1 MGDIDLRSNSS
12 EWGWAD
18 KNQVNG
24 PILEKKRCPGF
35 CLLTALQLLLEKA
48 GDEKR
53 HLVLNSLQHG
63 VALIRIMVMRRTMM
77 TGTEGG
83 VG

>member
-1 MGDIDLRSNSS
+1 MRSNSG

-35 CLLTALQLLLEKA
+35 CLLAALKLLLEKTE
-48 GDEKR
+48 DEKS
-53 HLVLNSLQHG
+53 HLVLNSLQHW
-63 VALIRIMVMRRTMM
+63 VALIRIMVMRRTMIIR
-77 TGTEGG
+77 TEGG

>member
-1 MGDIDLRSNSS
+1 MRSNSG

-35 CLLTALQLLLEKA
+35 CLLAALKLLLEKTE
-48 GDEKR
+48 DEKS
-53 HLVLNSLQHG
+53 HLVLNSLQHW
-63 VALIRIMVMRRTMM
+63 VALIRIMVKRRTVM
-77 TGTEGG
+77 TRRAG